1 MFNGKRLRDLRKSNN
16 MTQQE
21 LGTLVNVGKSTIS
34 QYENGI
40 NIPDIDT
47 VTIFANFFCVSVDY
61 LVGNSESKT
70 SCENYIV
77 ITNDEGIRRIIPIPL
92 DKRDRL
98 LNLLYAGFPELLQPK
113 TKQTR

>member
-1 MFNGKRLRDLRKSNN
+1 MA
-16 MTQQE
+16 
-21 LGTLVNVGKSTIS
+21 NVGKSTIS

-47 VTIFANFFCVSVDY
+47 VTIFANYFCVSVDY

-70 SCENYIV
+70 SCDNYIV
-77 ITNDEGIRRIIPIPL
+77 ITSDEGLRRIIPIPP

-98 LNLLYAGFPELLQPK
+98 LKLLGAGFPELFS
-113 TKQTR
+113 TKIK